1 MSSPYLLIFAFC
13 AALLAA
19 APSHAE
25 LTALAR
31 VDGAQSAIRDGAE
44 GVEIDLH
51 LSQPVPWRV
60 FTLDAPRRLV
70 LDFGDVTWPDAI
82 PETARDVGEVRMG
95 RYQPGWSRMVL
106 SLDAPYRVA
115 RAGLETDAQDG
126 SARLRLRLTPTDE
139 DGFAKASG
147 APPSAQFVE
156 RRRGRVP
163 PPAPEDGILRVV
175 LDPGHGGIDPGA
187 EAGGLVEADLMLAF
201 ARELR
206 EVLLRSGGFT
216 VAMTRN
222 SDIFVPLETRITLA
236 REAGAEVF
244 LSLHA
249 DALPEGAGNAS
260 GATIYTL
267 SEDASD
273 LASRRLAERH
283 DQSDLLAGVDLA
295 GQSDEIALVLME
307 LARRDTAPRA
317 DRLADAV
324 VTGMSGAVG
333 RLNSRPRRSAAF
345 SVLKAPDFPSVLIE
359 LGFLSS
365 ARDREK
371 LADPDWRLEAAGGIR
386 DALRAWAEADA
397 PVRN

>member
-1 MSSPYLLIFAFC
+1 MSSLRTLIL
-13 AALLAA
+13 ALCVACLATISA
-19 APSHAE
+19 RAE
-25 LTALAR
+25 MTALAR
-31 VDGAQSAIRDGAE
+31 IDAADSAIRDTGA
-44 GVEIDLH
+44 GVEIALA

-60 FTLDAPRRLV
+60 FTLDNPRRLV
-70 LDFGDVTWPDAI
+70 MDFSDVAWPDTI
-82 PETARDVGEVRMG
+82 PGSATEVSDLRLG
-95 RYQPGWSRMVL
+95 RFQPGWSRLVL
-106 SLDAPYRVA
+106 SLDVPYVVGSA
-115 RAGLETDAQDG
+115 ELETGADDG
-126 SARLRLRLTPTDE
+126 SARLSVMLLPSTE
-139 DGFAKASG
+139 AAFAAAAG
-147 APPSAQFVE
+147 APQSAVFVE
-156 RRRGRVP
+156 RKRGRA
-163 PPAPEDGILRVV
+163 APRIPDDGVLHVV

-187 EAGGLVEADLMLAF
+187 EAGGLVEADLMLTF

-206 EVLLRSGGFT
+206 EVLLRSGGYS

-222 SDIFVPLETRITLA
+222 SDVFVPLETRISLA

-249 DALPEGAGNAS
+249 DALPEGAGQAS

-267 SEDASD
+267 SEEASD

-295 GQSDEIALVLME
+295 GQTDEIALVLMD

-317 DRLADAV
+317 NRLADALV
-324 VTGMSGAVG
+324 RGMTGTLG

-365 ARDREK
+365 ARDRER
-371 LADPDWRLEAAGGIR
+371 LADPSWRLQAAAGIR
-386 DALRAWAEADA
+386 DALRDWAADTA
-397 PVRN
+397 MRN